1 MILKFINAS
10 ADGNNTCQIP
20 YPDVKRMNGMR
31 QSRKEAELERM
42 MRETGSADR
51 RESKAFADSA
61 STEFA
66 EDWSGRGQA
75 AGSRNGRRHSPGAR
89 G

>member
-1 MILKFINAS
+1 
-10 ADGNNTCQIP
+10 
-20 YPDVKRMNGMR
+20 MR

-66 EDWSGRGQA
+66 EDWGGRSQ
-75 AGSRNGRRHSPGAR
+75 AGSRNGRRHAPGGR

>member
-1 MILKFINAS
+1 
-10 ADGNNTCQIP
+10 
-20 YPDVKRMNGMR
+20 MR
-31 QSRKEAELERM
+31 QSRKEADLERM

-61 STEFA
+61 ATEFA
-66 EDWSGRGQA
+66 EEWGGRSPS
-75 AGSRNGRRHSPGAR
+75 AGSRNGRRHTPGAR